1 MHLSTSSTHLLEKIL
16 RFSGYSCGELA
27 RLELIAAKKGGETK
41 SLQHAC
47 TPHFALGRIFQCNA
61 THAVQRDQDHIM
73 RWCALRETFEE
84 TGLLLSSAPSADA
97 LPRPERLEQVRR
109 EVVESPSAFESLAR
123 QCAWLK
129 PTELHPWSRWVTPK
143 NEYKSRFD
151 TFFYVHHYTG
161 SAEALG
167 CERETQGHQW
177 MSAEEAVAAH
187 EARSI
192 WLAPPTWITLQ
203 EIVLHRQLSSLLKA
217 AHSPRDMT
225 PLEATI
231 INEKQSDNRVI
242 RRVCFYGDEDNE
254 LHPIKGQ
261 RRRLVFDVK
270 KFDYRWEVTDGVH
283 PHPWATGL

>member
-1 MHLSTSSTHLLEKIL
+1 
-16 RFSGYSCGELA
+16 
-27 RLELIAAKKGGETK
+27 
-41 SLQHAC
+41 
-47 TPHFALGRIFQCNA
+47 
-61 THAVQRDQDHIM
+61 
-73 RWCALRETFEE
+73 
-84 TGLLLSSAPSADA
+84 
-97 LPRPERLEQVRR
+97 
-109 EVVESPSAFESLAR
+109 
-123 QCAWLK
+123 
-129 PTELHPWSRWVTPK
+129 
-143 NEYKSRFD
+143 
-151 TFFYVHHYTG
+151 
-161 SAEALG
+161 
-167 CERETQGHQW
+167 